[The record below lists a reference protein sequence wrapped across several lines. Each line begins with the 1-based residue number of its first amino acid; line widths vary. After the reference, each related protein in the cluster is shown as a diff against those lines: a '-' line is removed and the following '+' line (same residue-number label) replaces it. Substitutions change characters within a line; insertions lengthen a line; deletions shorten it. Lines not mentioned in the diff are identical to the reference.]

1 MTQEEMQLFDRGY
14 NEGVMYAVQLMAREA
29 LRIVAT
35 QNCLL
40 KSDRVQMSARIK
52 MQARRLLQQRG
63 LVPFEYDVMMGKAED
78 VELDFNI
85 EL

>member
-14 NEGVMYAVQLMAREA
+14 NEGVMYAIQLMAREA
-29 LRIVAT
+29 LCIVAT
-35 QNCLL
+35 QLHLL
-40 KSDRVQMSARIK
+40 EPDRAQMSARIK
-52 MQARRLLQQRG
+52 MQAKRLLQKRG

-85 EL
+85 F